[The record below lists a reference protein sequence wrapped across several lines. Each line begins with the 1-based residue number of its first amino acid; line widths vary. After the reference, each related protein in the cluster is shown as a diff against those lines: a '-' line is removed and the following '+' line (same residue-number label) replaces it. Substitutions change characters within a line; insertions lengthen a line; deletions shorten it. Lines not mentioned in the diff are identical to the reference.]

1 MTLQL
6 PEITYPLA
14 IDTIGKMLA
23 LGHGMSVHCHNT
35 GCGQHSSV
43 DMADLCRRLGVDHS
57 CMAADLAPHFRCTK
71 CAGAGRDDKRIG
83 FIQHTPTRQ
92 L

>member
-1 MTLQL
+1 MTLKL

-23 LGHGMSVHCHNT
+23 LGHGMSVHCSNP
-35 GCGQHSSV
+35 GCGRHSTV
-43 DMADLCRRLGVDHS
+43 DMTELCRRLGVDHS
-57 CMAADLAPHFRCTK
+57 CKAVDLAPHFRCTK
-71 CAGAGRDDKRIG
+71 CGEAGRDDKRIG